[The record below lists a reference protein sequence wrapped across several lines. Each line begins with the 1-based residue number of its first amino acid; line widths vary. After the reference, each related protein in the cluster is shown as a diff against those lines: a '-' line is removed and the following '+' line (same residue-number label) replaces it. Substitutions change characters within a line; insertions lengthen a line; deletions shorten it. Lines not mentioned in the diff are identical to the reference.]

1 MNSYDLGGK
10 KKKHICFYFLDNL
23 IVIIGEAEWG
33 FVLNHKLFYYTLK
46 SIGDKKVT
54 FKSFMD
60 FLKKKKKKKS
70 LLWSS
75 TSRLVGLFLEWL

>member
-10 KKKHICFYFLDNL
+10 KKKHLCFYFLDNL

-60 FLKKKKKKKS
+60 FLTKKEKDKKG
-70 LLWSS
+70 LLWS
-75 TSRLVGLFLEWL
+75 FMACF

>member
-10 KKKHICFYFLDNL
+10 KKNFLCFYFLDNL
-23 IVIIGEAEWG
+23 IVIIGEVVWG
-33 FVLNHKLFYYTLK
+33 FVLNHELFYYTLK

-60 FLKKKKKKKS
+60 FVKKKKKVFYGVPHHA
-70 LLWSS
+70 LWAC
-75 TSRLVGLFLEWL
+75 F